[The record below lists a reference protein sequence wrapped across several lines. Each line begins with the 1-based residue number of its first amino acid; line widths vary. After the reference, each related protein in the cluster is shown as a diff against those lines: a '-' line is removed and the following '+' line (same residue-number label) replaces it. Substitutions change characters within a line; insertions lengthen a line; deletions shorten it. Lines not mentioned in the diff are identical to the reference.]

1 MENNFYRGVF
11 CIVMSAVFWGLGGV
25 AGQYLYT
32 YQQTDPV
39 WLCMVRQIIAGAL
52 FLIYTAVVRREN
64 IFDIFKEFTPQ
75 ILVFSFLGILGA
87 QLGFYYTISLCN
99 AATATVLQYMA
110 PIFVMMWMAYKS
122 RSMPE
127 NRELLGIVGALLG
140 VFLISTH
147 GNLDSLAIS
156 PEALI
161 IGLLSAVSYALYS
174 VYPLDM
180 LKKYSATVVI
190 GWGQFISGISL
201 IAFRNPFVYLTDWDI
216 GAYMAM
222 TYLVIGATTLTYA
235 LYLFGLKI
243 VGPTKASLISCAEP
257 LTSIVAVVL
266 FMGTVL
272 TMEDV
277 IGMGCI
283 IFTVLLLS
291 IPKK

>member
-1 MENNFYRGVF
+1 MENNFYKGVL

-39 WLCMVRQIIAGAL
+39 WLCMVRQIIAGIL
-52 FLIYTAVVRREN
+52 FLLYTAVVKREN
-64 IFDIFKEFTPQ
+64 IFTIFREFTPQ
-75 ILVFSFLGILGA
+75 ILIFSFLGILGA

-110 PIFVMMWMAYKS
+110 PIFVMVWMAYKS

-127 NRELLGIVGALLG
+127 GRELLGIVGALLG

-156 PEALI
+156 PEALG

-201 IAFRNPFVYLTDWDI
+201 IAFRNPFVSLTSWDI